1 MGDSLSYLDNLLYHI
16 IFVGY
21 VDIPK
26 GNETTLQMATATVGP
41 ISVGIDASSRSF
53 RFYSS
58 GVYDE
63 T

>member
-1 MGDSLSYLDNLLYHI
+1 MDCYHI
-16 IFVGY
+16 TFPGY

-26 GNETTLQMATATVGP
+26 GNETTLQSATATVGP
-41 ISVGIDASSRSF
+41 ISVGIDASVGSTF

-63 T
+63 P